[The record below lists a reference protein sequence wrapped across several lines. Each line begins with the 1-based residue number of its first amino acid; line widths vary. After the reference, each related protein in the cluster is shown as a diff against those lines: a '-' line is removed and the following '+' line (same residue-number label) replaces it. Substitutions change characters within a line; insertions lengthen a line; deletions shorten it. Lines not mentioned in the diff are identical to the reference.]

1 MLFMGQPWYFPGFI
15 EYKCTAC
22 HRDILTMTDHLQRV
36 FSYISTGKVMYHG
49 ERFNSISHLVG
60 AALALAGLV
69 VLVVVA
75 SLQGDPWKIVSFSIY
90 GASLF
95 LLYTLSALYHSL
107 RGRAKVFFRKLDH
120 VAIYL
125 LIAGSYTPLTL
136 VTLRGIWGWT
146 LFIIIWCLAIVG
158 IIVDS
163 LHREGSRS
171 IQMVIYLLMGWLI
184 LVATYPLIET
194 LPHGGLVLLVLGG
207 VFYTSGIIFYVL
219 DGRMKHAHGIWHLF
233 VLAGSISH
241 FLAMLLY
248 VL

>member
-1 MLFMGQPWYFPGFI
+1 
-15 EYKCTAC
+15 
-22 HRDILTMTDHLQRV
+22 
-36 FSYISTGKVMYHG
+36 MYHG

-69 VLVVVA
+69 VLVVFA

-95 LLYTLSALYHSL
+95 LLYTLSTLYHSM
-107 RGRAKVFFRKLDH
+107 RGRAKQIFKKLDH

-125 LIAGSYTPLTL
+125 LIAGSYTPFTL
-136 VTLRGIWGWT
+136 VTLRGTWGWT
-146 LFIIIWCLAIVG
+146 LFVIIWGLAIVG

-163 LHREGSRS
+163 LHKEGSRT

-184 LVATYPLIET
+184 LVAMYPLIQA
-194 LPHGGLVLLVLGG
+194 LPKGGLVLLVLGG
-207 VFYTSGIIFYVL
+207 VFYTSGIIFYAI
-219 DGRMKHAHGIWHLF
+219 DGRMNHAHGIWHLF

-241 FLAMLLY
+241 FLAVLLY
-248 VL
+248 IL